1 MSEKSVDVVSFL
13 MLCRSRFDLRTG
25 LRLVTPTNDWPV
37 TTTDPVAPIT
47 SPRPTA
53 VVVNGG
59 TECVDPV
66 ADDDADSAK
75 VAVENAEDVMYELEK
90 ADKVEEIVLKEAEVS
105 EVVDL

>member
-1 MSEKSVDVVSFL
+1 MSEKSVDVVFFL
-13 MLCRSRFDLRTG
+13 RFDLRTG

-66 ADDDADSAK
+66 ADDADSAK
-75 VAVENAEDVMYELEK
+75 VAVDNAEDVMYELEK